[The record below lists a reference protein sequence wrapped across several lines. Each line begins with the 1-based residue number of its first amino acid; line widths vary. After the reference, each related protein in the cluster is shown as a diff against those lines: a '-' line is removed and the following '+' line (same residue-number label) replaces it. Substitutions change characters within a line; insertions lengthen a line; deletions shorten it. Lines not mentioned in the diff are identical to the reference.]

1 MTQLVS
7 QTLDLLLVLE
17 HAKVGE
23 DELILASVLPDQKR
37 NIAFMNHF
45 KAIPLEHFKHL
56 FARLLVP
63 M

>member
-1 MTQLVS
+1 
-7 QTLDLLLVLE
+7 
-17 HAKVGE
+17 
-23 DELILASVLPDQKR
+23 LILASVLPDQKR